1 MKTKII
7 TIDPQQPRKADI
19 KEAADILRG
28 GGLVIIP
35 TETVY
40 GIAADSAN
48 KKTIERLSEIKKRP
62 KDKPF
67 SLHLSLKK
75 DVEKYAT
82 DILPAAYRL
91 MDNFWPGPLTLV
103 LKDKNNGRVGL
114 RIPDHK
120 IALAIIR
127 EADVVMV
134 CPSANLA
141 GDKPPQTVDE
151 ALRDLKG
158 LVDLAVDAGKT
169 TLGKESTVVDA
180 SGFPVT
186 VLREGAIP
194 KEEIARI
201 ADKKV
206 ILFVCTGN
214 SCRSVMAKA
223 LLEKKLKE
231 TGRGDVEVWSAGVMM
246 LAGLGATEAT
256 KELLRQQGLDASGHR
271 SQRVSG
277 PMIKGS
283 DIILVMEKSH
293 EEEILKL
300 VPQAQNRVFLLKEFA
315 KMGDSSLNIADP
327 IAKPIELYA
336 QTFAV
341 IKEAVERISSLI

>member
-186 VLREGAIP
+186 VLRRG
-194 KEEIARI
+194 RSL
-201 ADKKV
+201 KKK
-206 ILFVCTGN
+206 
-214 SCRSVMAKA
+214 S
-223 LLEKKLKE
+223 
-231 TGRGDVEVWSAGVMM
+231 RG
-246 LAGLGATEAT
+246 
-256 KELLRQQGLDASGHR
+256 
-271 SQRVSG
+271 
-277 PMIKGS
+277 
-283 DIILVMEKSH
+283 
-293 EEEILKL
+293 
-300 VPQAQNRVFLLKEFA
+300 
-315 KMGDSSLNIADP
+315 
-327 IAKPIELYA
+327 
-336 QTFAV
+336 
-341 IKEAVERISSLI
+341 